1 MMKFKKLLG
10 AIGLLP
16 EASGKQTGYIQDR
29 LKNMRR
35 YLPGVAK
42 KRSSHTT
49 LTQNTQKVLK
59 LHADNTPP
67 QPIPEEEQKQLAS
80 FCKRATPDL
89 KSDIKDARSRQ
100 KWIQEVH
107 PTVTEILTE
116 YPRFIDIDEL
126 AMYSFVF
133 LVLLL
138 PANSKSKGA
147 KNQAL
152 DLLKDFQPV
161 GESVEIYLM
170 TEHRQ

>member
-1 MMKFKKLLG
+1 MTENEHFFC
-10 AIGLLP
+10 AQ
-16 EASGKQTGYIQDR
+16 GKQTGYIQDR

-89 KSDIKDARSRQ
+89 KSDIKDAMG
-100 KWIQEVH
+100 K
-107 PTVTEILTE
+107 L
-116 YPRFIDIDEL
+116 YGNL
-126 AMYSFVF
+126 KAMYSFLFV
-133 LVLLL
+133 VLSL

-152 DLLKDFQPV
+152 DLLIDFQPV

-170 TEHRQ
+170 TEHRQKQPHLLCFGSRKAPSQFFIIVDKQAI